1 MAVAPVGLR
10 PPNKRVMLHPGHTRI
25 DDAPIPQQYKDK
37 LKKLGY
43 VSLEQVVSVAEMTSS
58 RKQILVAGEPSVRT
72 HLSQYLGA
80 DISTVLSDVPDR
92 IKAPQLSL
100 RVRTAAYHYGARL
113 RQPAK
118 AVIPRLDLP
127 AAQHVPA
134 VIRAAAPPRGPLG
147 STPDVNL
154 EPQMPPIRDQAYRGT
169 CVAHASVAAM
179 ENYLIATRQAQQQT
193 VDLSEQFLFWD
204 CKQHDGIPN
213 DDGTYL
219 AVAMPLLFSDG
230 CCLEN
235 IWPYNPN
242 PLPGNVGQG
251 PPPPTAQAD
260 AATRKAPSAKQLSPQ
275 SVQDIKDELA
285 QGRCVAVSV
294 VVFDYCWTTQ
304 EIRNSGEVTM
314 PIPGDTSNEGH
325 AICLVGYEDLSGE
338 EELGGGRFILR
349 NSWDS
354 YWGVNCEFGTGYGTL
369 PYAYL
374 TNYGT
379 EAYAIEW

>member
-1 MAVAPVGLR
+1 MAAAPAGLR
-10 PPNKRVMLHPGHTRI
+10 PPNKRVMLRPGHTRL
-25 DDAPIPQQYKDK
+25 DDAPIAQQYKDK

-43 VSLEQVVSVAEMTSS
+43 VSLEQVVSVAEMTSC
-58 RKQILVAGEPSVRT
+58 RKHLPVAGERSVRT
-72 HLSQYLGA
+72 QLSQYLGA
-80 DISTVLSDVPDR
+80 DISTVLSAVPEQ

-100 RVRTAAYHYGARL
+100 RVRTAEYHYGARL
-113 RQPAK
+113 RQPVK

-127 AAQHVPA
+127 AAQPIPA
-134 VIRAAAPPRGPLG
+134 VSMAAAPQPSPLG
-147 STPDVNL
+147 STPDVNFA
-154 EPQMPPIRDQAYRGT
+154 PQMPAIRDQGNRGT
-169 CVAHASVAAM
+169 CVAHAAVAAM
-179 ENYLIATRQAQQQT
+179 EYYLIATNQAPQTT

-204 CKQHDGIPN
+204 SKQHDGIP
-213 DDGTYL
+213 DQDGTYL
-219 AVAMPLLFSDG
+219 SIALPLLFSDG
-230 CCLEN
+230 CCLES

-242 PLPGNVGQG
+242 PDPNNIGQG
-251 PPPPTAQAD
+251 PPPAGAQAD
-260 AATRKAPSAKQLSPQ
+260 AATRKAPSTKQLSPQ
-275 SVQDIKDELA
+275 SVQDIKTELS

-294 VVFDYCWTTQ
+294 VVYDYCWTTQ

-338 EELGGGRFILR
+338 DELGGGRFIVR

-354 YWGVNCEFGTGYGTL
+354 YWGVNCEYGTGYGTL

-379 EAYAIEW
+379 EAYAVEW